1 MSKGACGSCI
11 ARVPHPS
18 GDWCR
23 GRARQQCPSVCDWQ
37 TRRRRARGALSQH
50 FAAASDTST
59 VLVHLLRVY
68 RVCVVHRNANEGDMS
83 ESFAEPP
90 KDEQVYLC
98 VPVPMSLSGTDG
110 LHAARVLAVHSHVP
124 RVGLRSLNGCQT
136 ISRTSLSRCCKT
148 HAVSK
153 QSTKQ
158 GARITFVLCLGRTL
172 AAC

>member
-68 RVCVVHRNANEGDMS
+68 RVCVVRRSATEEAVAEN
-83 ESFAEPP
+83 FAEPP
-90 KDEQVYLC
+90 KDEQVYRC
-98 VPVPMSLSGTDG
+98 VSQCP
-110 LHAARVLAVHSHVP
+110 
-124 RVGLRSLNGCQT
+124 
-136 ISRTSLSRCCKT
+136 
-148 HAVSK
+148 
-153 QSTKQ
+153 
-158 GARITFVLCLGRTL
+158 CLPSAPTGRTL
-172 AAC
+172 HAFERYILTFLVLASDP